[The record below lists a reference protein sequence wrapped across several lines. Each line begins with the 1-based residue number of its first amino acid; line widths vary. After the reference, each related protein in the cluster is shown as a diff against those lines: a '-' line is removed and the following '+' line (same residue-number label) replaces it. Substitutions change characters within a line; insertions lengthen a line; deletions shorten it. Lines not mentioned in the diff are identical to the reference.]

1 MRKSAFTMIEL
12 IFVIVVLGIL
22 ASIAVPRFAATRD
35 DAIISKGRAQVASI
49 RSAIMT
55 EHQRGI
61 LQGQTDLPRELDD
74 ATTDHENEALFDGNS
89 SNTLLSYALFSRQS
103 QGYWFRTADT
113 SANTIHNYDFYIDT
127 ITTERFEYNITSQL
141 FDCNHN
147 NANCRLLAE

>member
-1 MRKSAFTMIEL
+1 MRKPAFTMIEL

-35 DAIISKGRAQVASI
+35 DAIISKARAQVASI

-61 LQGQTDLPRELDD
+61 LQGQTDLPRELDNSTVNID
-74 ATTDHENEALFDGNS
+74 NEALFDGNA
-89 SNTLLSYALFSRQS
+89 SNPLLSYALFSRQI
-103 QGYWFRTADT
+103 QGRWFRVANT
-113 SANTIHNYDFYIDT
+113 SADTIHNYDFYING
-127 ITTERFEYNITSQL
+127 IVTERFEYNITSQL
-141 FDCNHN
+141 FDCDHN

>member
-1 MRKSAFTMIEL
+1 MRKPAFTMIEL

-35 DAIISKGRAQVASI
+35 DAIISKARAQVASI

-74 ATTDHENEALFDGNS
+74 AAFITIGEELFDGNS
-89 SNTLLSYALFSRQS
+89 SNRLLNYPIYSKTI
-103 QGYWFRTADT
+103 QGGWMELRLNDYQFYMT
-113 SANTIHNYDFYIDT
+113 SSILIDFNYSTVDMT
-127 ITTERFEYNITSQL
+127 
-141 FDCNHN
+141 FDCDHTD
-147 NANCRLLAE
+147 ANCKLLTE